1 LTKLR
6 SGTAVA
12 HGAVLRALR
21 KEDGPARIVQSSYGF
36 LRTEPHEPEVWNAH
50 QNIRAWYDK
59 VDGQM
64 YVKDTIDWLITKVSH
79 VPSKMSLV
87 DQINQLGH
95 RILSFLP
102 FKNFPLWLY
111 VSDHS
116 YESHYRKDHPK
127 NKGMQCNS
135 DPSKK
140 NHPWDSHANRAVLLR
155 RRYCRSYCRRHDIS

>member
-102 FKNFPLWLY
+102 FKNFPLWFYIPFL
-111 VSDHS
+111 
-116 YESHYRKDHPK
+116 
-127 NKGMQCNS
+127 
-135 DPSKK
+135 
-140 NHPWDSHANRAVLLR
+140 
-155 RRYCRSYCRRHDIS
+155 